1 MSEIET
7 GVTPVNSETTL
18 EQSVIQNAPADNDS
32 VKTVPDSI
40 PYARFK
46 EVNDALKEMRSAY
59 DNQVQSQKQAELKR
73 LEDEG
78 KTLEVRD
85 LQLKELQEK
94 LTLYEPL
101 AKEYTNYQERRTT
114 SWLEQLGE
122 DKDSKTILQSLPF
135 ADRRTYM
142 KQLTNK
148 NEVQA
153 VVPNVSSDKP
163 GSNSVIVDGYTTP
176 QQAAYAFSR
185 GELKK
190 NDYEKIINK
199 FSTSRIKGW

>member
-94 LTLYEPL
+94 LTVYEPL

-114 SWLEQLGE
+114 NWLEQLGE

-148 NEVQA
+148 NEVQS

-199 FSTSRIKGW
+199 FSTTRIKGW

>member
-1 MSEIET
+1 M
-7 GVTPVNSETTL
+7 
-18 EQSVIQNAPADNDS
+18 
-32 VKTVPDSI
+32 
-40 PYARFK
+40 
-46 EVNDALKEMRSAY
+46 
-59 DNQVQSQKQAELKR
+59 
-73 LEDEG
+73 
-78 KTLEVRD
+78 
-85 LQLKELQEK
+85 
-94 LTLYEPL
+94 

-114 SWLEQLGE
+114 NWLEQLGE

-148 NEVQA
+148 NEVQS

-199 FSTSRIKGW
+199 FSTTRIKGW